1 MSLNEEREVIVEK
14 LKAVIR
20 GQELMREMLNT
31 KVVGEEALGNNIV
44 EKEAPPEKPTRG
56 ILQGIK
62 MFVMGE
68 NMKV

>member
-1 MSLNEEREVIVEK
+1 
-14 LKAVIR
+14 
-20 GQELMREMLNT
+20 MLNT